1 MRDRPAFTSAMKRL
15 AAAFNRPPA
24 GDVLDAY
31 WGALSGVSD
40 DEFASAVCE
49 ALTSCERWPVPKVL
63 LALALQERA
72 RLRPKIM
79 GDGPGGTTCPCCGA
93 PPLWHPILTAK
104 GEASERRLI
113 RHDQRAPCARYNA
126 AHRFAAA
133 KEEI

>member
-1 MRDRPAFTSAMKRL
+1 MRNRKPFDELMKRL
-15 AAAFNRPPA
+15 AAAFNRPLNPSA
-24 GDVLDAY
+24 GDAY
-31 WGALSGVSD
+31 WTALSGITD
-40 DEFASAVCE
+40 DEFEAAVRE
-49 ALTSCERWPVPKVL
+49 ALTRCDRWPVPKVL
-63 LALALQERA
+63 MALALEERA

-104 GEASERRLI
+104 GEAIERRLI